1 MRSQSLS
8 AASVTRARRTVNE
21 PLVWFEAFL
30 SSIMAATIRRASDA
44 TTLDECKTRIES
56 IERFTNYALAATKY
70 FRDYTFI
77 SAKNYL
83 ESHREH
89 CMSSVSP
96 SNIAMPNTLSIS
108 QLVANVSNS
117 QSSVSS
123 RPSSDRK
130 HDRSSA
136 RSTDNNDCGKFNS
149 RMGCQYGSDCKYKHE
164 CRECK
169 ATDHGKSSCPVFLKK
184 AKTPKRK

>member
-1 MRSQSLS
+1 MKTLLEGKNVHIDSLVRQKQSS
-8 AASVTRARRTVNE
+8 AIDEKPVAIGGGLTISSSVTRARRTVNE

-44 TTLDECKTRIES
+44 TSLDECKSRIES

-108 QLVANVSNS
+108 Q
-117 QSSVSS
+117 QSVIGLIE
-123 RPSSDRK
+123 
-130 HDRSSA
+130 
-136 RSTDNNDCGKFNS
+136 TII
-149 RMGCQYGSDCKYKHE
+149 
-164 CRECK
+164 
-169 ATDHGKSSCPVFLKK
+169 
-184 AKTPKRK
+184 